1 MIPEEKPDSTSVMD
15 VDEGETMSD
24 ERPASTSNSHSA
36 TPNLFEDESTPP
48 STRAHSET
56 PPVATPAKN
65 GRGKKKTIDV
75 QLIGDL
81 PRAEEDAHKTFQE
94 LPGNHYQYG
103 TLGRSREA
111 LESMTCDCQYAHGQ
125 SMLPP
130 IALRPLF
137 IASPRFVRIFYP
149 LSVFPSSEA
158 PGKSGRLGYRAAII
172 L

>member
-56 PPVATPAKN
+56 PPVVTPAKN

-81 PRAEEDAHKTFQE
+81 PRAENDAKKTFEE
-94 LPGNHYQYG
+94 LEGNQYQYQ

-111 LESMTCDCQYAHGQ
+111 GESMTCDCQFVPGQ
-125 SMLPP
+125 S
-130 IALRPLF
+130 
-137 IASPRFVRIFYP
+137 V
-149 LSVFPSSEA
+149 
-158 PGKSGRLGYRAAII
+158 
-172 L
+172 